1 MSNDQKGKCTFLG
14 FQKSVENVPQPV
26 SIVMGRNLRSH
37 KPATDTELSED
48 ITKEE
53 ENSAP
58 LKETETEETPSSS

>member
-1 MSNDQKGKCTFLG
+1 MGKFTWNG

-37 KPATDTELSED
+37 RHATDTEVSDD
-48 ITKEE
+48 ITNEE

-58 LKETETEETPSSS
+58 LKGTETEETPSSS